1 MPPPDRAALAVFVQD
16 FAEATGLGVTSE
28 PFCFGDSPQLADELA
43 ALVRCGLKRAT
54 ATTVVEFEH
63 EGVPLPTIG
72 QHSVVYDGIGQ
83 PVCVIRTDDLS
94 VGSLDE
100 VLDPAFA
107 WDDGEGDRSYE
118 DWLAQHAVY
127 WRRVLPNVRR
137 RVHPRLGVVLERF
150 SVVWPQRDE
159 AEVLAARE
167 DAYVR
172 PVWIEDRDWLADT
185 MRQRWDGVVV
195 SRGEVLEPAGLPA
208 LVAVDRGG
216 LRIGALTFRPRS
228 GSSGGVETEV
238 VTVDA
243 LESGRGIGS
252 LLLDAAAT
260 LARRTG

>member
-137 RVHPRLGVVLERF
+137 RVHPAPGCGARALLCC
-150 SVVWPQRDE
+150 
-159 AEVLAARE
+159 LAA
-167 DAYVR
+167 
-172 PVWIEDRDWLADT
+172 
-185 MRQRWDGVVV
+185 
-195 SRGEVLEPAGLPA
+195 AG
-208 LVAVDRGG
+208 
-216 LRIGALTFRPRS
+216 RS
-228 GSSGGVETEV
+228 GGSGG
-238 VTVDA
+238 A
-243 LESGRGIGS
+243 RGRLRAPG
-252 LLLDAAAT
+252 LD
-260 LARRTG
+260 